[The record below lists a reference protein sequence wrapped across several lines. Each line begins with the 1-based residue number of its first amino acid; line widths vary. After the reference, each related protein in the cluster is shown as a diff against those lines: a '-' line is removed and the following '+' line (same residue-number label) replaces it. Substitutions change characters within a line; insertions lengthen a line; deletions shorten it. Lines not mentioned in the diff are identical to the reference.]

1 MLRSLIESGLVPVVD
16 LREIFRQVIP
26 LLPAVL
32 EYTKKT
38 ALRDYHQAPASS
50 FVCGLGLRS

>member
-16 LREIFRQVIP
+16 LREIFRQASP

-32 EYTKKT
+32 PIFDQERVSGG
-38 ALRDYHQAPASS
+38 ALT
-50 FVCGLGLRS
+50 